1 MHTQLVTWKH
11 IAQGSVYDSLRHF
24 LDGDSVYLPPRNL
37 TELREVLYVPSS
49 PLSFILHLTQP
60 SRERG
65 AMSYMFTYISQL
77 RGGLR
82 GSEFSTVR
90 VLSPQHVPAPYLTLI
105 TDETTR
111 LWVATRHR

>member
-24 LDGDSVYLPPRNL
+24 LDGESVYLPPRNL
-37 TELREVLYVPSS
+37 SELREVLYVFSLS
-49 PLSFILHLTQP
+49 LPLLHLTQP
-60 SRERG
+60 PTSRERG

-90 VLSPQHVPAPYLTLI
+90 VLSPILVPYLTLFA
-105 TDETTR
+105 DEATR
-111 LWVATRHR
+111 LWVVTRHR